1 MPASPLMQRAAAVG
15 LLAGLV
21 LVTGTIAW
29 TSIDSYADGQGEITE
44 KRLELQSLRDLA
56 EARTTFA
63 RLLPKSG
70 KGALILPSTGNAQEA
85 LAAAVAHAA
94 DGQQV
99 LIDGVTPLPQD
110 TALATASVQL
120 RGTQSGV
127 YAFLKS
133 VEQQVPYLV
142 VPRLEITPFRAAD
155 PDHNKPLIVSAEIR
169 VAALV
174 APAPPA
180 RPGTTAPPAEPV
192 P

>member
-1 MPASPLMQRAAAVG
+1 MAVSPLLKRGAAIG
-15 LLAGLV
+15 LLIGLV

-29 TSIDSYADGQGEITE
+29 SSIDSYADAQREIAD

-56 EARTTFA
+56 EARSAFA

-70 KGALILPSTGNAQEA
+70 KAVLILPSTSNPQEA
-85 LAAAVAHAA
+85 LATAVAHAA

-99 LIDGVTPLPQD
+99 VVDGVDALPQE
-110 TALATASVQL
+110 TALATASVRL
-120 RGTQSGV
+120 RGTQSGL
-127 YAFLKS
+127 YGFLKS

-155 PDHNKPLIVSAEIR
+155 PDHNKPLIVSADVR
-169 VAALV
+169 VAALL
-174 APAPPA
+174 APTPPA
-180 RPGTTAPPAEPV
+180 RPGTTPTAAEPV